1 MPSAV
6 EDKPKPSAHDD
17 HGVAQDINWED
28 YRDHLTT
35 ADKDGHRRWLYPKKP
50 SGYWY
55 EHRTHL
61 SWLLIAV
68 MFAGPWIRINGNPLL
83 LINIVERRFSI
94 LGQIFWPQDTLIF
107 AVAVLVFF
115 AGIMIF
121 TTAFGRLW
129 CGWTCPQTVMMEMVF
144 RKLEYL
150 IEGDAAEQRALDAAP
165 WTAKKFAKK
174 VLKHTVFFGASFIIG
189 NTLLAYIIGS
199 DQLLHIQFDDPRN
212 HLVGLT
218 FMTLFSLLFYAIFAR
233 FREQACTFI
242 CPYGRFQS
250 ALLDENTL
258 LVAYDNARG
267 ETRAPLHRDET
278 FDQRKAEGKGDC
290 VNCRACVAVC
300 PTGIDIRNG
309 VQMECV
315 NCTACIDACDT
326 IMDKVGQPRGLIR
339 FASLNNIAHGTPQ
352 RFTPRMA
359 LYAAVLTGLITL
371 FLYLVFTRCDV
382 ETTLLRAPGSL
393 FQVTADG
400 NIENLYTVKVVNKTM
415 HDIPVELRLEGRPG
429 KVRVMGSSDF
439 TVPAAKLAQTS
450 VLIELK
456 SKQLDGASTK
466 LKLGVYSQ
474 GKLLETIHTAF
485 VGPRRSEHDEEHER
499 HERKSD
505 RH

>member
-1 MPSAV
+1 
-6 EDKPKPSAHDD
+6 
-17 HGVAQDINWED
+17 
-28 YRDHLTT
+28 
-35 ADKDGHRRWLYPKKP
+35 
-50 SGYWY
+50 
-55 EHRTHL
+55 
-61 SWLLIAV
+61 
-68 MFAGPWIRINGNPLL
+68 
-83 LINIVERRFSI
+83 
-94 LGQIFWPQDTLIF
+94 
-107 AVAVLVFF
+107 
-115 AGIMIF
+115 
-121 TTAFGRLW
+121 
-129 CGWTCPQTVMMEMVF
+129 
-144 RKLEYL
+144 
-150 IEGDAAEQRALDAAP
+150 
-165 WTAKKFAKK
+165 
-174 VLKHTVFFGASFIIG
+174 
-189 NTLLAYIIGS
+189 
-199 DQLLHIQFDDPRN
+199 
-212 HLVGLT
+212 
-218 FMTLFSLLFYAIFAR
+218 
-233 FREQACTFI
+233 
-242 CPYGRFQS
+242 
-250 ALLDENTL
+250 
-258 LVAYDNARG
+258 
-267 ETRAPLHRDET
+267 
-278 FDQRKAEGKGDC
+278 
-290 VNCRACVAVC
+290 
-300 PTGIDIRNG
+300 
-309 VQMECV
+309 
-315 NCTACIDACDT
+315 
-326 IMDKVGQPRGLIR
+326 MDKVGQPRGLIR

-456 SKQLDGASTK
+456 SQQLDGASTK